1 VTRPRIP
8 GHEDA
13 PEASARMH
21 SGRWVNLYD
30 PSPLDIELA
39 DWVRGCS
46 RVDRWGGQS
55 IPEHGWNDLCH
66 MMLVERI
73 LVNRV
78 WPKAPREA
86 RLWALMH
93 DLHEGGGLGDIAT
106 PYGRVLKAAG
116 LDELK
121 QRLDR
126 ALRLAAG
133 LSASPDAET
142 VAMIKR
148 ADQIAAVTEGV
159 RLAGWPETVARSRI
173 GRGYDGP
180 LWRGPLQPLD
190 QAQARLAWTKRFL
203 LLGGRGLAMP
213 A

>member
-1 VTRPRIP
+1 MKIP
-8 GHEDA
+8 VHEDA
-13 PEASARMH
+13 PEAASRMH
-21 SGRWVNLYD
+21 SGRWVHLYD
-30 PSPLDIELA
+30 PSPLDIDLA

-55 IPEHGWNDLCH
+55 IPEQGWNDLCH

-73 LVNRV
+73 LTRRV
-78 WPKAPREA
+78 WPNAPREA

-106 PYGRVLKAAG
+106 PYGRILKAAG

-121 QRLDR
+121 RRLDR

-133 LSASPDAET
+133 LSALPDDET

-148 ADQIAAVTEGV
+148 ADVIAAVTEGV
-159 RLAGWPETVARSRI
+159 RLAGWPEAIARQRI
-173 GRGYDGP
+173 GRGYEGA
-180 LWRGPLQPLD
+180 LWTGRLVSLD
-190 QAQARLAWTKRFL
+190 QVQARQAWTRRFI
-203 LLGGRGLAMP
+203 LLGGKGLASP